1 MSVTLLAANEYLA
14 NFFIDVDDWN
24 ESEDPKKTRILNVAN
39 RTLIDT
45 FEGYV
50 IPDEAVYEFC
60 GTLAIAFND
69 TNRLQSHGVAGF
81 SVTGVSS
88 FTFKENNVR
97 TPGASNFSEMI
108 PDSVRKM
115 VAKANG
121 GSLDVGTGK
130 TVKAV
135 VM

>member
-14 NFFIDVDDWN
+14 NYFIDVDDWN
-24 ESEDPKKTRILNVAN
+24 DADDAKKTRILNVSA
-39 RTLIDT
+39 RTLADT
-45 FEGYV
+45 FEGCV

-88 FTFKENNVR
+88 FTFKENNVK
-97 TPGASNFSEMI
+97 TPGATNYSEMI

-115 VAKANG
+115 VAKANDG
-121 GSLDVGTGK
+121 NLPTGK

-135 VM
+135 IL